1 MINLLFVQLIQ
12 KLHCLCVIGRN
23 KVKCA
28 HSTITSPPSGMIPGF
43 PTDFMTK
50 GNERESMTRLKKLM
64 TVMDSMSDGGDLTI
78 FIIIHVHVHNYWTHN
93 V

>member
-1 MINLLFVQLIQ
+1 
-12 KLHCLCVIGRN
+12 
-23 KVKCA
+23 
-28 HSTITSPPSGMIPGF
+28 MIPGF